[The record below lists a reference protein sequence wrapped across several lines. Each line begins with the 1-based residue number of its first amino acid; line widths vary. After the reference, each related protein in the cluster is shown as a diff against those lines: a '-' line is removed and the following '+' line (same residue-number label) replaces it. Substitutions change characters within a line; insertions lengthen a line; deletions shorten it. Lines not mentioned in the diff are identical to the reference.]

1 MSRLLLKGG
10 RLVDPASRHDGTADV
25 LVEDGRVVEV
35 GGGLDATGAE
45 VVDCDGLVVCPGLV
59 DLHVH
64 LREPGR
70 EDAETIE
77 TGSRA
82 AALGGYTAVCPMPNT
97 DPVADNAGVVE
108 MVAAR
113 GREVGLVDV
122 FPVGAV
128 TLGQRG
134 SELAEL
140 GAMARSAARV
150 DCFSDD
156 GRPIREARLLR
167 LALEYARAFDAV
179 IADHAEDASLTDGAQ
194 MHEGEVSAVLGL
206 AGWPAAA
213 EEMVVARDLLLAEL
227 TGGRL
232 HLCHVST
239 AGAVELV
246 RAARAR
252 GVRVTAEAT
261 PHHFTLTDE
270 AARSYDPVF
279 KVNPP
284 LREKADVEA
293 VRLGLADGTLDAI
306 ATDHAPHARE
316 DKEVEWATAPPGMLG
331 LETALAVTL
340 TELVGDPGAGAREPH
355 PPIPGPGTGEPHPP
369 IPTPGTRE
377 PHHRPI
383 PGPPNREGSPAPEG
397 TAPAVHSPAGGR
409 VPEAVHS
416 PSGYLDLATAVE
428 RLTAGPARCRRVPG
442 HGGPVAPGAP
452 ANLAVFDPGA
462 TWTVDRARLASRARN
477 TPFHGRRLRG
487 RVVHTLLRGV
497 FTVRDG
503 RATR

>member
-1 MSRLLLKGG
+1 VKLLLRGG
-10 RLVDPASRHDGTADV
+10 RLVDPAAGHDGVADV
-25 LVEDGRVVEV
+25 LVADGRVAAV
-35 GGGLDATGAE
+35 GAGLDAAGARR
-45 VVDCDGLVVCPGLV
+45 VDCDGLVVCPGFV

-82 AALGGYTAVCPMPNT
+82 AALGGFTAVCPMPNT

-113 GREVGLVDV
+113 GREVGLVDL

-134 SELAEL
+134 AELAEL
-140 GAMARSAARV
+140 GAMAHSAARV
-150 DCFSDD
+150 SCFSDD
-156 GRPIREARLLR
+156 GRPLREARLLR

-194 MHEGEVSAVLGL
+194 MHEGAVSALLGL

-213 EEMVVARDLLLAEL
+213 EEMVVARDLLLAGL

-232 HLCHVST
+232 HLCHLST
-239 AGAVELV
+239 AGAVDQV
-246 RAARAR
+246 RAAKAR
-252 GVRVTAEAT
+252 GVRVTAEAA
-261 PHHFTLTDE
+261 PHHFSLTDE
-270 AARSYDPVF
+270 AVHGYDPVF

-293 VRLGLADGTLDAI
+293 VRRGLADGTIDAI

-316 DKEVEWATAPPGMLG
+316 DKEVEWASAPPGMLG
-331 LETALAVTL
+331 LETALGLAVS
-340 TELVGDPGAGAREPH
+340 ELVEPGE
-355 PPIPGPGTGEPHPP
+355 
-369 IPTPGTRE
+369 
-377 PHHRPI
+377 
-383 PGPPNREGSPAPEG
+383 
-397 TAPAVHSPAGGR
+397 
-409 VPEAVHS
+409 
-416 PSGYLDLATAVE
+416 LDLATMVA
-428 RLTAGPARCRRVPG
+428 RLTAGPARTRRLPG
-442 HGGPVAPGAP
+442 HGGPVAAGAP
-452 ANLAVFDPGA
+452 ANLTVFDPA
-462 TWTVDRARLASRARN
+462 ARWTVDRAALASRARN
-477 TPFHGRRLRG
+477 TPYHGRELRG
-487 RVVHTLLRGV
+487 RVVHTLLRGG

-503 RATR
+503 QAQR

>member
-1 MSRLLLKGG
+1 MRLLLRGG
-10 RLVDPASRHDGTADV
+10 RLVDPASRADATSDV
-25 LVEDGRVVEV
+25 LVDDGRVAEV
-35 GGGLDATGAE
+35 GPGLEAAGAE

-59 DLHVH
+59 DLHAH

-113 GREVGLVDV
+113 GREVGLVDL

-134 SELAEL
+134 AELAEL

-156 GRPIREARLLR
+156 GRPLREARLLR

-194 MHEGEVSAVLGL
+194 MHEGEVSAMLGL

-213 EEMVVARDLLLAEL
+213 EVMVVARDLLLAEL

-239 AGAVELV
+239 GGAVELV
-246 RAARAR
+246 RAAKAR
-252 GVRVTAEAT
+252 GVRVTAEAA
-261 PHHFTLTDE
+261 PHHFSLTDE

-284 LREKADVEA
+284 LREKTDVEA

-340 TELVGDPGAGAREPH
+340 TELVGDPGPPARD
-355 PPIPGPGTGEPHPP
+355 
-369 IPTPGTRE
+369 
-377 PHHRPI
+377 
-383 PGPPNREGSPAPEG
+383 PGPPAHDPAPPARRPPVGERSAAGEG
-397 TAPAVHSPAGGR
+397 VPGAVHRAGL
-409 VPEAVHS
+409 P
-416 PSGYLDLATAVE
+416 GYLDLPTAIE
-428 RLTAGPARCRRVPG
+428 RLTSGPARCRRIPG

-452 ANLAVFDPGA
+452 ANLAVFDPAAG
-462 TWTVDRARLASRARN
+462 WTVDRAKLASRARN
-477 TPFHGRRLRG
+477 TPFHGRALRG
-487 RVVHTLLRGV
+487 RVVHTLLRGA

>member
-1 MSRLLLKGG
+1 VSRLLLRGG
-10 RLVDPASRHDGTADV
+10 RLVDPASRTDTRADV
-25 LVEDGRVVEV
+25 LVDDGRVAEV
-35 GGGLDATGAE
+35 GPGLDGTGAD

-128 TLGQRG
+128 TLGRRG

-140 GAMARSAARV
+140 GAMARSAAAV

-179 IADHAEDASLTDGAQ
+179 IADHAEDASLTDDAQ
-194 MHEGEVSAVLGL
+194 MHEGEVSAMLGL

-246 RAARAR
+246 RAAKAR
-252 GVRVTAEAT
+252 GVRVTAEAA
-261 PHHFTLTDE
+261 PHHFSLTDE

-293 VRLGLADGTLDAI
+293 VRLGLADGAIDAI

-340 TELVGDPGAGAREPH
+340 TELVGDPNSGAREPRV
-355 PPIPGPGTGEPHPP
+355 PTTPGPPEPRVP
-369 IPTPGTRE
+369 R
-377 PHHRPI
+377 I
-383 PGPPNREGSPAPEG
+383 PGPPNREGSPARAQG
-397 TAPAVHSPAGGR
+397 APAVHSPARSER
-409 VPEAVHS
+409 VPTVHR
-416 PSGYLDLATAVE
+416 PPGYLDLATAVE
-428 RLTAGPARCRRVPG
+428 RLTTGPARCRRLPG
-442 HGGPVAPGAP
+442 HGGPVASGAP
-452 ANLAVFDPGA
+452 ANLAVFDPA
-462 TWTVDRARLASRARN
+462 AAWTVDRARLASRARN
-477 TPFHGRRLRG
+477 TPFHGRELRG
-487 RVVHTLLRGV
+487 RVVHTLLRGT

>member
-1 MSRLLLKGG
+1 VAERLLLLGG
-10 RLVDPASRHDGTADV
+10 RVVDPAAGLDQTADV
-25 LVEDGRVVEV
+25 LVAGGQVAAV
-35 GGGLDATGAE
+35 GTGLDRGGAE
-45 VVDCDGLVVCPGLV
+45 VVDCDGLVVCPGFV

-77 TGSRA
+77 SGSRA
-82 AALGGYTAVCPMPNT
+82 AALGGFTAVCPMPNT

-134 SELAEL
+134 VELAEL
-140 GAMARSAARV
+140 GAMARSAAAV

-156 GRPIREARLLR
+156 GRPIPTARLLR
-167 LALEYARAFDAV
+167 LALEYARAFGAV

-194 MHEGEVSAVLGL
+194 MHEGEVSAMLGL
-206 AGWPAAA
+206 RGWPAAA

-232 HLCHVST
+232 HLCHLSS
-239 AGAVELV
+239 GGSVELV
-246 RAARAR
+246 RAAKAR
-252 GVRVTAEAT
+252 GVRVTAEAA

-270 AARSYDPVF
+270 AARGFDPVF

-293 VRLGLADGTLDAI
+293 VRQGLADGTLDAV

-316 DKEVEWATAPPGMLG
+316 DKEVEWAAAPPGMLG
-331 LETALAVTL
+331 LETALGLVL
-340 TELVGDPGAGAREPH
+340 TELVEPGWL
-355 PPIPGPGTGEPHPP
+355 
-369 IPTPGTRE
+369 
-377 PHHRPI
+377 
-383 PGPPNREGSPAPEG
+383 S
-397 TAPAVHSPAGGR
+397 
-409 VPEAVHS
+409 
-416 PSGYLDLATAVE
+416 LAQAVE
-428 RLTAGPARCRRVPG
+428 RLTAGPARCRRLPG
-442 HGGPVAPGAP
+442 HGGPLEAGTP
-452 ANLAVFDPGA
+452 ANLTAFDPA
-462 TWTVDRARLASRARN
+462 ARWTVDGAALASRARN
-477 TPFHGRRLRG
+477 TPYHGRELRG
-487 RVVHTLLRGV
+487 RVVHVLLRGA

-503 RATR
+503 RAAR

>member
-1 MSRLLLKGG
+1 VKLLLKGG
-10 RLVDPASRHDGTADV
+10 RLVDPASGHDGIADV
-25 LVEDGRVVEV
+25 LLVGAAVAEV
-35 GGGLDATGAE
+35 GAGLDAAGAE
-45 VVDCDGLVVCPGLV
+45 TVDCDGLVVCPGFA

-82 AALGGYTAVCPMPNT
+82 AALGGFTAVCPMPNT

-134 SELAEL
+134 AELAEL
-140 GAMARSAARV
+140 GAMAHSAARV

-179 IADHAEDASLTDGAQ
+179 VADHAEDASLTDGAQ
-194 MHEGEVSAVLGL
+194 MHEGAVSAMLGL

-232 HLCHVST
+232 HLCHLST

-246 RAARAR
+246 RAAKAR
-252 GVRVTAEAT
+252 GVRVTAEAA
-261 PHHFTLTDE
+261 PHHFTLTDQ
-270 AARSYDPVF
+270 AAGSYDPVF

-293 VRLGLADGTLDAI
+293 IRQGLADGTVDAI

-331 LETALAVTL
+331 LETALALAV
-340 TELVGDPGAGAREPH
+340 TELVEP
-355 PPIPGPGTGEPHPP
+355 
-369 IPTPGTRE
+369 
-377 PHHRPI
+377 
-383 PGPPNREGSPAPEG
+383 
-397 TAPAVHSPAGGR
+397 
-409 VPEAVHS
+409 
-416 PSGYLDLATAVE
+416 GYLDLPTAVA
-428 RLTAGPARCRRVPG
+428 RLTAGPARVRRLPG
-442 HGGPVAPGAP
+442 HGGPVAAGAP
-452 ANLAVFDPGA
+452 ANLTVFDPA
-462 TWTVDRARLASRARN
+462 ACWTVDRSRLASRARN
-477 TPFHGRRLRG
+477 TPYHGRELHG
-487 RVVHTLLRGV
+487 RVVHTLLRGA

-503 RATR
+503 RAAR

>member
-1 MSRLLLKGG
+1 MTQRTLLRGG
-10 RLVDPASRHDGTADV
+10 RLVDPASGHDGAADV
-25 LVEDGRVVEV
+25 LLDGGVVAEV
-35 GGGLDATGAE
+35 GPGLETAGAKR
-45 VVDCDGLVVCPGLV
+45 VDCGGLVVCPGFV

-134 SELAEL
+134 VELAEL
-140 GAMARSAARV
+140 GAMARSAAAV

-156 GRPIREARLLR
+156 GHPIREARLLR
-167 LALEYARAFDAV
+167 LALEYARAFDAMV
-179 IADHAEDASLTDGAQ
+179 ADHAEDASLTDGAQ
-194 MHEGEVSAVLGL
+194 MHEGEVSAMLGL

-232 HLCHVST
+232 HLCHLST
-239 AGAVELV
+239 ANAVELV
-246 RAARAR
+246 RAAKAR
-252 GVRVTAEAT
+252 GVRVTAEAA

-270 AARSYDPVF
+270 VVRSYDPVF

-293 VRLGLADGTLDAI
+293 VRLGLADGTIDAI

-316 DKEVEWATAPPGMLG
+316 DKEVEWQAAPPGMLG
-331 LETALAVTL
+331 LETALGLAL
-340 TELVGDPGAGAREPH
+340 AELVGP
-355 PPIPGPGTGEPHPP
+355 
-369 IPTPGTRE
+369 
-377 PHHRPI
+377 
-383 PGPPNREGSPAPEG
+383 
-397 TAPAVHSPAGGR
+397 
-409 VPEAVHS
+409 
-416 PSGYLDLATAVE
+416 GYLELPAAIE
-428 RLTAGPARCRRVPG
+428 RLTAGPARCRRLPG
-442 HGGPVAPGAP
+442 HGGPVTPGAP
-452 ANLAVFDPGA
+452 ANLTVLDPA
-462 TWTVDRARLASRARN
+462 ARWTVDRARLASRARN
-477 TPFHGRRLRG
+477 TPFHGRELTG

-503 RATR
+503 KAQR

>member
-1 MSRLLLKGG
+1 MSTKILLRGG
-10 RLVDPASRHDGTADV
+10 RLVDPASGHDGVADV
-25 LVEDGRVVEV
+25 LLDGGVVAEV
-35 GGGLDATGAE
+35 GPGLDAAGAKR
-45 VVDCDGLVVCPGLV
+45 VDCGGLLVCPGFV

-128 TLGQRG
+128 TGGQRG
-134 SELAEL
+134 AELAEL
-140 GAMARSAARV
+140 GAMARSAAAV

-156 GRPIREARLLR
+156 GHPIREARLLR
-167 LALEYARAFDAV
+167 LALEYAKAFDAV
-179 IADHAEDASLTDGAQ
+179 VADHAEDASLTDGAQ
-194 MHEGEVSAVLGL
+194 MHEGEVSAMLGL

-232 HLCHVST
+232 HLCHLST
-239 AGAVELV
+239 GGTVELV
-246 RAARAR
+246 RAAKAR
-252 GVRVTAEAT
+252 GVRVTAEAA

-270 AARSYDPVF
+270 AVRSYDPVF

-293 VRLGLADGTLDAI
+293 VRQGLADGTIDAI

-316 DKEVEWATAPPGMLG
+316 DKEVEWPAAPPGMLG
-331 LETALAVTL
+331 LETALGLAL
-340 TELVGDPGAGAREPH
+340 TELVGP
-355 PPIPGPGTGEPHPP
+355 
-369 IPTPGTRE
+369 
-377 PHHRPI
+377 
-383 PGPPNREGSPAPEG
+383 
-397 TAPAVHSPAGGR
+397 
-409 VPEAVHS
+409 
-416 PSGYLDLATAVE
+416 GYLELPAAVE
-428 RLTAGPARCRRVPG
+428 RLTAGPARCRRLPG
-442 HGGPVAPGAP
+442 HGGPVTPGAP
-452 ANLAVFDPGA
+452 ANLTVLDPA
-462 TWTVDRARLASRARN
+462 ARWTVDRAALASRARN
-477 TPFHGRRLRG
+477 TPFHGRELTG
-487 RVVHTLLRGV
+487 RVVHTLLRGA

-503 RATR
+503 KAQR

>member
-1 MSRLLLKGG
+1 MSPRGHLLLRGG
-10 RLVDPASRHDGTADV
+10 RLVDPAGGHDGTADV
-25 LVEDGRVVEV
+25 LVSGGAVAAV
-35 GGGLDATGAE
+35 GQGLEAGGAE
-45 VVDCDGLVVCPGLV
+45 VVDCDGLVVSPGFV

-134 SELAEL
+134 GELAEL
-140 GAMARSAARV
+140 GAMAHSAARV

-179 IADHAEDASLTDGAQ
+179 VADHAEDPSLTDGAQ

-206 AGWPAAA
+206 QGWPAAA

-232 HLCHVST
+232 HLCHLST
-239 AGAVELV
+239 AGSVALV
-246 RAARAR
+246 RAAKQR
-252 GVRVTAEAT
+252 GVRVTAEAA
-261 PHHFTLTDE
+261 PHHFTLTDQ
-270 AARSYDPVF
+270 AACSFDPVY

-284 LREKADVEA
+284 LRSKADVEA
-293 VRLGLADGTLDAI
+293 VRAALADGTVDAI

-316 DKEVEWATAPPGMLG
+316 DKEVEWAAAPAGVLG
-331 LETALAVTL
+331 LETALALTL
-340 TELVGDPGAGAREPH
+340 TELVEP
-355 PPIPGPGTGEPHPP
+355 
-369 IPTPGTRE
+369 
-377 PHHRPI
+377 
-383 PGPPNREGSPAPEG
+383 
-397 TAPAVHSPAGGR
+397 
-409 VPEAVHS
+409 
-416 PSGYLDLATAVE
+416 GYLTLSQAVGRLAS
-428 RLTAGPARCRRVPG
+428 GPARCRRLPG
-442 HGGPVAPGAP
+442 HGGPVVPGAP
-452 ANLAVFDPGA
+452 ASLTAFDPA
-462 TWTVDRARLASRARN
+462 ARWTVDAAKLASRARN
-477 TPFHGRRLRG
+477 TPYHGRQVRG
-487 RVVHTLLRGV
+487 RVMHTLLRGT
-497 FTVRDG
+497 FTVRYG
-503 RATR
+503 EVLR

>member
-1 MSRLLLKGG
+1 MKRTLLRGG
-10 RLVDPASRHDGTADV
+10 RLVDPASGHDGVADV
-25 LVEDGRVVEV
+25 LLDGAVVAEV
-35 GGGLDATGAE
+35 GPGLEAAGAKE
-45 VVDCDGLVVCPGLV
+45 VDCGGLVVCPGFV

-82 AALGGYTAVCPMPNT
+82 AALGGFTAVCPMPNT

-128 TLGQRG
+128 TIGRRG
-134 SELAEL
+134 AELAEL
-140 GAMARSAARV
+140 GAMARSAAAV

-156 GRPIREARLLR
+156 GNPIREARLLR

-194 MHEGEVSAVLGL
+194 MHEGEVSAMLGL

-232 HLCHVST
+232 HLCHLST
-239 AGAVELV
+239 GGAVELV
-246 RAARAR
+246 RAAKAR
-252 GVRVTAEAT
+252 GVRVTAEAA
-261 PHHFTLTDE
+261 PHHFTLTDD
-270 AARSYDPVF
+270 AVRSYDPVF

-293 VRLGLADGTLDAI
+293 VRQGLADGTIDAI

-316 DKEVEWATAPPGMLG
+316 DKEVEWPAAPPGMLG
-331 LETALAVTL
+331 LETALGLTL
-340 TELVGDPGAGAREPH
+340 TELVGL
-355 PPIPGPGTGEPHPP
+355 
-369 IPTPGTRE
+369 
-377 PHHRPI
+377 
-383 PGPPNREGSPAPEG
+383 
-397 TAPAVHSPAGGR
+397 
-409 VPEAVHS
+409 
-416 PSGYLDLATAVE
+416 GYLELPAAVE
-428 RLTAGPARCRRVPG
+428 RLTGGPARCRRLPG
-442 HGGPVAPGAP
+442 HGGPVTPGAP
-452 ANLAVFDPGA
+452 ANLTVLDPA
-462 TWTVDRARLASRARN
+462 ARWTVDRAKLASRARN
-477 TPFHGRRLRG
+477 TPFHGRELTG
-487 RVVHTLLRGV
+487 RVVHTLLRGA

-503 RATR
+503 KAQR

>member
-1 MSRLLLKGG
+1 MTKRTLLRSG
-10 RLVDPASRHDGTADV
+10 RLVDPASGHDGVADV
-25 LVEDGRVVEV
+25 LLDGAVVAEV
-35 GGGLDATGAE
+35 GAGLEAAGAKE
-45 VVDCDGLVVCPGLV
+45 VDCGGLVVCPGFV

-134 SELAEL
+134 AELAEL
-140 GAMARSAARV
+140 GAMARSAAGV

-156 GRPIREARLLR
+156 GHPIREARLLR

-179 IADHAEDASLTDGAQ
+179 VADHAEDASLTDGAQ
-194 MHEGEVSAVLGL
+194 MHEGEVSAMLGL

-232 HLCHVST
+232 HLCHLST
-239 AGAVELV
+239 GGAVELV
-246 RAARAR
+246 RAAKAR
-252 GVRVTAEAT
+252 GVRVTAEAA
-261 PHHFTLTDE
+261 PHHFTLTDDTV
-270 AARSYDPVF
+270 RSYDPVF

-293 VRLGLADGTLDAI
+293 VRQGLADGTIDAV

-316 DKEVEWATAPPGMLG
+316 DKEVEWSAAPPGMLG
-331 LETALAVTL
+331 LQTALGLAL
-340 TELVGDPGAGAREPH
+340 AELVGP
-355 PPIPGPGTGEPHPP
+355 
-369 IPTPGTRE
+369 
-377 PHHRPI
+377 
-383 PGPPNREGSPAPEG
+383 
-397 TAPAVHSPAGGR
+397 
-409 VPEAVHS
+409 
-416 PSGYLDLATAVE
+416 GYLELPAAIE
-428 RLTAGPARCRRVPG
+428 RLTAGPARCRRLPG
-442 HGGPVAPGAP
+442 HGGPVTPGAP
-452 ANLAVFDPGA
+452 ANLTVLDPA
-462 TWTVDRARLASRARN
+462 ARWTVDRARLASRARN
-477 TPFHGRRLRG
+477 TPFHGRELTG
-487 RVVHTLLRGV
+487 RVVHTLLRGA

-503 RATR
+503 KAQR

>member
-1 MSRLLLKGG
+1 MRTLLRGG
-10 RLVDPASRHDGTADV
+10 RLVDPASGHDGVADV
-25 LVEDGRVVEV
+25 LLDGAVVAEV
-35 GGGLDATGAE
+35 GPGLQPAGAKQ
-45 VVDCDGLVVCPGLV
+45 VDCGGLVVCPGFV

-128 TLGQRG
+128 TIGRRG
-134 SELAEL
+134 AELAEL
-140 GAMARSAARV
+140 GAMARSAAGV

-156 GRPIREARLLR
+156 GNPIREARLLR

-179 IADHAEDASLTDGAQ
+179 VADHAEDASLTDGAQ
-194 MHEGEVSAVLGL
+194 MHEGQVSAMLGL

-232 HLCHVST
+232 HLCHLST
-239 AGAVELV
+239 GGAVELV

-252 GVRVTAEAT
+252 GVRVTAEAA
-261 PHHFTLTDE
+261 PHHFTLTDD
-270 AARSYDPVF
+270 AVRSYDPVF

-284 LREKADVEA
+284 LREKTDVEA
-293 VRLGLADGTLDAI
+293 VCQGLADGTIDAI

-316 DKEVEWATAPPGMLG
+316 DKEVEWPAAPPGMLG
-331 LETALAVTL
+331 LETALGLTL
-340 TELVGDPGAGAREPH
+340 TELVGP
-355 PPIPGPGTGEPHPP
+355 
-369 IPTPGTRE
+369 
-377 PHHRPI
+377 
-383 PGPPNREGSPAPEG
+383 
-397 TAPAVHSPAGGR
+397 
-409 VPEAVHS
+409 
-416 PSGYLDLATAVE
+416 GYLELPAAVE
-428 RLTAGPARCRRVPG
+428 RLTAGPARCRRLPG
-442 HGGPVAPGAP
+442 HGGPVTPGAP
-452 ANLAVFDPGA
+452 ANLTVLDPA
-462 TWTVDRARLASRARN
+462 ARWTVDRAKLASRARN
-477 TPFHGRRLRG
+477 TPFHGRELTG
-487 RVVHTLLRGV
+487 RVVHTLLRGA

-503 RATR
+503 KAQR

>member
-1 MSRLLLKGG
+1 VKLLLRGG
-10 RLVDPASRHDGTADV
+10 RLVDPATRHDGVADV
-25 LVEDGRVVEV
+25 LVDHGRVVEV
-35 GGGLDATGAE
+35 GPGVEAAGAG

-59 DLHVH
+59 DLHIH

-113 GREVGLVDV
+113 GRQVGLVDV

-128 TLGQRG
+128 TLGLRG
-134 SELAEL
+134 AELAEL
-140 GAMARSAARV
+140 GAMAHSAARV

-156 GRPIREARLLR
+156 GLPIREARLLR
-167 LALEYARAFDAV
+167 LALEYTRAFDAV

-194 MHEGEVSAVLGL
+194 LHEGEVSAMLGL

-213 EEMVVARDLLLAEL
+213 EEMVVARDLLLAQL

-239 AGAVELV
+239 GGAVELV
-246 RAARAR
+246 RAAKAR
-252 GVRVTAEAT
+252 GVRVSAEAA

-293 VRLGLADGTLDAI
+293 VRQGLADGTLDAI

-316 DKEVEWATAPPGMLG
+316 DKEVEWAAAPPGVLG
-331 LETALAVTL
+331 LQTALALSL
-340 TELVGDPGAGAREPH
+340 TELVGEAGLERSVRAGAGGDARP
-355 PPIPGPGTGEPHPP
+355 
-369 IPTPGTRE
+369 
-377 PHHRPI
+377 
-383 PGPPNREGSPAPEG
+383 
-397 TAPAVHSPAGGR
+397 
-409 VPEAVHS
+409 
-416 PSGYLDLATAVE
+416 GYLDLPTAVE
-428 RLTAGPARCRRVPG
+428 RLTAGPARCRRLPG

-452 ANLAVFDPGA
+452 ANLAVFDPA
-462 TWTVDRARLASRARN
+462 AAWTVDRAKLASRARN

-487 RVVHTLLRGV
+487 RVVHTLLRGA

-503 RATR
+503 QAQR

>member
-1 MSRLLLKGG
+1 MSRRTLLRGG
-10 RLVDPASRHDGTADV
+10 RLVDPASGHDGVTD
-25 LVEDGRVVEV
+25 LLLDGAVVAEV
-35 GGGLDATGAE
+35 GPGLAAAGARQVDCGGL
-45 VVDCDGLVVCPGLV
+45 LVCPGFV

-128 TLGQRG
+128 TIGRRG
-134 SELAEL
+134 EELAEL
-140 GAMARSAARV
+140 GAMARSAAAV

-156 GRPIREARLLR
+156 GNPIREARLLR

-179 IADHAEDASLTDGAQ
+179 VADHAEDASLTDGAQ
-194 MHEGEVSAVLGL
+194 MHEGEVSAMLGL

-213 EEMVVARDLLLAEL
+213 EEMVAARDLLLAEL

-232 HLCHVST
+232 HLCHLST
-239 AGAVELV
+239 GGAVALV
-246 RAARAR
+246 RAAKAR

-261 PHHFTLTDE
+261 PHHFTLTDD
-270 AARSYDPVF
+270 AVRSYDPVF

-293 VRLGLADGTLDAI
+293 VRQGLADGTIDAV

-316 DKEVEWATAPPGMLG
+316 DKEVEWQAAPPGMLG
-331 LETALAVTL
+331 LETALGLAL
-340 TELVGDPGAGAREPH
+340 TELV
-355 PPIPGPGTGEPHPP
+355 
-369 IPTPGTRE
+369 
-377 PHHRPI
+377 
-383 PGPPNREGSPAPEG
+383 AP
-397 TAPAVHSPAGGR
+397 
-409 VPEAVHS
+409 
-416 PSGYLDLATAVE
+416 GYLELPAAVE
-428 RLTAGPARCRRVPG
+428 RLTAGPARCRRLPG
-442 HGGPVAPGAP
+442 HGGPVTPGSP
-452 ANLAVFDPGA
+452 ANLTVFDPA
-462 TWTVDRARLASRARN
+462 ARWTVDRAELASRARN
-477 TPFHGRRLRG
+477 TPFHGRELTG
-487 RVVHTLLRGV
+487 RVVHTLLRGA

-503 RATR
+503 KAQR

>member
-1 MSRLLLKGG
+1 VKQKLLLKGG
-10 RLVDPASRHDGTADV
+10 RLVDPATGHDGVADV
-25 LVEDGRVVEV
+25 LVDDGRVAEV
-35 GGGLDATGAE
+35 GAGLAAAGAE

-113 GREVGLVDV
+113 GREVALVDV

-156 GRPIREARLLR
+156 GLPIREARLLR

-179 IADHAEDASLTDGAQ
+179 IADHAQDASLTDGAQ
-194 MHEGEVSAVLGL
+194 MHEGEVSAMLGL

-239 AGAVELV
+239 GGAVELV
-246 RAARAR
+246 RAAKAG
-252 GVRVTAEAT
+252 GVRVTAEAA

-316 DKEVEWATAPPGMLG
+316 DKEVEWASAPPGMLG

-340 TELVGDPGAGAREPH
+340 TELVAD
-355 PPIPGPGTGEPHPP
+355 PGPGAPHPS
-369 IPTPGTRE
+369 PTGTPH
-377 PHHRPI
+377 PHHSDRGAPA
-383 PGPPNREGSPAPEG
+383 REGSPTGRAG
-397 TAPAVHSPAGGR
+397 RAAVHSP
-409 VPEAVHS
+409 P
-416 PSGYLDLATAVE
+416 GYLDLTAAVE
-428 RLTAGPARCRRVPG
+428 RLSAGPARCRRVPG

-452 ANLAVFDPGA
+452 ANLAVFDPAA
-462 TWTVDRARLASRARN
+462 TWTVDRAKLASRARN
-477 TPFHGRRLRG
+477 TPFHGRELRG
-487 RVVHTLLRGV
+487 RVVHTLLRGA

>member
-1 MSRLLLKGG
+1 VKLLLRGG
-10 RLVDPASRHDGTADV
+10 RLVDPASGHDGVADV
-25 LVEDGRVVEV
+25 LLDGAVVAEV
-35 GGGLDATGAE
+35 GPGVKAAGAK
-45 VVDCDGLVVCPGLV
+45 VVDCGGLVVCPGFV

-128 TLGQRG
+128 TLGRRG
-134 SELAEL
+134 AELAEL

-156 GRPIREARLLR
+156 GHPIREARLLR

-179 IADHAEDASLTDGAQ
+179 VADHAEDASLTDGAQ
-194 MHEGEVSAVLGL
+194 MHEGEVSAMLGL

-239 AGAVELV
+239 GGAVELV
-246 RAARAR
+246 RAAKAR
-252 GVRVTAEAT
+252 GVPVTAEAA
-261 PHHFTLTDE
+261 PHHFSLTDE
-270 AARSYDPVF
+270 AVRSYDPVF

-293 VRLGLADGTLDAI
+293 VRQGLADGTLDAI

-316 DKEVEWATAPPGMLG
+316 DKEVEWSAAPPGMLG
-331 LETALAVTL
+331 LETALGLAVT
-340 TELVGDPGAGAREPH
+340 ELAAAG
-355 PPIPGPGTGEPHPP
+355 PGPGGAAR
-369 IPTPGTRE
+369 PGDL
-377 PHHRPI
+377 PL
-383 PGPPNREGSPAPEG
+383 
-397 TAPAVHSPAGGR
+397 AV
-409 VPEAVHS
+409 V
-416 PSGYLDLATAVE
+416 VE
-428 RLTAGPARCRRVPG
+428 RLTAGPARCRRLPG
-442 HGGPVAPGAP
+442 HGGPVAPEAP
-452 ANLAVFDPGA
+452 ANLTVFDPA
-462 TWTVDRARLASRARN
+462 ARWTVDRARLASRARN
-477 TPFHGRRLRG
+477 TPFHGRELTG
-487 RVVHTLLRGV
+487 RVVHTLLRGA

-503 RATR
+503 KAQR

>member
-1 MSRLLLKGG
+1 MSKLLLRGG
-10 RLVDPASRHDGTADV
+10 RLVDPASGHDGVADV
-25 LVEDGRVVEV
+25 LVDGGVVAEV
-35 GGGLDATGAE
+35 GPGLEAAGAKR
-45 VVDCDGLVVCPGLV
+45 VDCGGLVVCPGFV

-70 EDAETIE
+70 EDAETVE

-82 AALGGYTAVCPMPNT
+82 AALGGFTAVCPMPNT

-128 TLGQRG
+128 TIGQKG
-134 SELAEL
+134 VELAEL
-140 GAMARSAARV
+140 GAMARSAAAV

-156 GRPIREARLLR
+156 GHPIREARLLR

-179 IADHAEDASLTDGAQ
+179 VADHAEDASLTDGAQ
-194 MHEGEVSAVLGL
+194 MHEGEVSAMLGL

-232 HLCHVST
+232 HLCHLST
-239 AGAVELV
+239 GGAVELV
-246 RAARAR
+246 RAAKAR
-252 GVRVTAEAT
+252 GVRVTSEAA
-261 PHHFTLTDE
+261 PHHFALTDE
-270 AARSYDPVF
+270 VVRGYDPVF

-293 VRLGLADGTLDAI
+293 VRGGLADGTIDAV

-316 DKEVEWATAPPGMLG
+316 DKEVEWPAAPPGMLG
-331 LETALAVTL
+331 LETALGVTL
-340 TELVGDPGAGAREPH
+340 TELVGP
-355 PPIPGPGTGEPHPP
+355 
-369 IPTPGTRE
+369 
-377 PHHRPI
+377 
-383 PGPPNREGSPAPEG
+383 
-397 TAPAVHSPAGGR
+397 
-409 VPEAVHS
+409 
-416 PSGYLDLATAVE
+416 GYLELPAAIE
-428 RLTAGPARCRRVPG
+428 RLTAGPARCRRLPG
-442 HGGPVAPGAP
+442 HGGPVAAGAP
-452 ANLAVFDPGA
+452 ANLTVLDPA
-462 TWTVDRARLASRARN
+462 ARWTVDRAGLASRARN
-477 TPFHGRRLRG
+477 TPFHGRELLG
-487 RVVHTLLRGV
+487 RVVHTLLRGA

-503 RATR
+503 KAQR

>member
-1 MSRLLLKGG
+1 VKTLLKGG
-10 RLVDPASRHDGTADV
+10 RLVDPASGHDGVADV
-25 LVEDGRVVEV
+25 LLDGAVVAEV
-35 GGGLDATGAE
+35 GPGLEAAGAKR
-45 VVDCDGLVVCPGLV
+45 VDCGGLVVCPGFV

-134 SELAEL
+134 AELAEL
-140 GAMARSAARV
+140 GAMARSAAAV

-156 GRPIREARLLR
+156 GHPIREARLLR
-167 LALEYARAFDAV
+167 LALEYARAFGAV
-179 IADHAEDASLTDGAQ
+179 VADHAEDASLTDGAQ
-194 MHEGEVSAVLGL
+194 MHEGEVSAMLGL

-232 HLCHVST
+232 HLCHLST
-239 AGAVELV
+239 GGAVELV
-246 RAARAR
+246 RAAKAR
-252 GVRVTAEAT
+252 GVRVTAEAA

-270 AARSYDPVF
+270 AVRSYDPVF

-293 VRLGLADGTLDAI
+293 VRQGLADGTIDAV

-316 DKEVEWATAPPGMLG
+316 DKEVEWSAAPPGMLG
-331 LETALAVTL
+331 LETALGLTL
-340 TELVGDPGAGAREPH
+340 TELVGP
-355 PPIPGPGTGEPHPP
+355 
-369 IPTPGTRE
+369 
-377 PHHRPI
+377 
-383 PGPPNREGSPAPEG
+383 
-397 TAPAVHSPAGGR
+397 
-409 VPEAVHS
+409 
-416 PSGYLDLATAVE
+416 GYLELPAAIE
-428 RLTAGPARCRRVPG
+428 RLTAGPARCRRLPG
-442 HGGPVAPGAP
+442 HGGPVTPGAP
-452 ANLAVFDPGA
+452 ANLTVLDPA
-462 TWTVDRARLASRARN
+462 ARWTVDRAGLASRARN
-477 TPFHGRRLRG
+477 TPFHGRELTG
-487 RVVHTLLRGV
+487 RVVHTLLRGA

-503 RATR
+503 KAQR

>member
-1 MSRLLLKGG
+1 MSQRTLLRGG
-10 RLVDPASRHDGTADV
+10 RLVDPASGHDGVADV
-25 LVEDGRVVEV
+25 LLDGGVVAEV
-35 GGGLDATGAE
+35 GPGLDAAGAKR
-45 VVDCDGLVVCPGLV
+45 VDCGGLVVCPGFV

-77 TGSRA
+77 SGSRA

-134 SELAEL
+134 AELAEL
-140 GAMARSAARV
+140 GAMARSAAAV

-156 GRPIREARLLR
+156 GHPIREARLLR

-179 IADHAEDASLTDGAQ
+179 VADHAEDASLTDGAQ
-194 MHEGEVSAVLGL
+194 MHEGEVSAMLGL

-232 HLCHVST
+232 HLCHLST
-239 AGAVELV
+239 ANAVELV
-246 RAARAR
+246 RAAKAR
-252 GVRVTAEAT
+252 GVRVTAEAA

-270 AARSYDPVF
+270 AVRSYDPVF

-293 VRLGLADGTLDAI
+293 VRQGLADGAIDAI

-316 DKEVEWATAPPGMLG
+316 DKEVEWPAAPPGMLG
-331 LETALAVTL
+331 LETALGLAL
-340 TELVGDPGAGAREPH
+340 TELV
-355 PPIPGPGTGEPHPP
+355 
-369 IPTPGTRE
+369 
-377 PHHRPI
+377 
-383 PGPPNREGSPAPEG
+383 AP
-397 TAPAVHSPAGGR
+397 
-409 VPEAVHS
+409 
-416 PSGYLDLATAVE
+416 GYLELPATIE
-428 RLTAGPARCRRVPG
+428 RLTAGPARCRRLPG
-442 HGGPVAPGAP
+442 HGGPVTPGAP
-452 ANLAVFDPGA
+452 ANLTVLDPA
-462 TWTVDRARLASRARN
+462 ARWTVDRAGLASRARN
-477 TPFHGRRLRG
+477 TPFHGRELTG
-487 RVVHTLLRGV
+487 RVVHTLLRGA

-503 RATR
+503 KAQR

>member
-1 MSRLLLKGG
+1 MKRTLLRGG
-10 RLVDPASRHDGTADV
+10 RLVDPVSGHDGVADV
-25 LVEDGRVVEV
+25 LLDGAVVAEV
-35 GGGLDATGAE
+35 GPGLEAAGARE
-45 VVDCDGLVVCPGLV
+45 VDCGGLVVCPGFV

-82 AALGGYTAVCPMPNT
+82 AALGGFTAVCPMPNT

-113 GREVGLVDV
+113 GREVGLVDL

-134 SELAEL
+134 AELAEL
-140 GAMARSAARV
+140 GAMAHSAARV
-150 DCFSDD
+150 SCFSDD
-156 GRPIREARLLR
+156 GRPLREARLLR

-194 MHEGEVSAVLGL
+194 MHEGAVSALLGL

-213 EEMVVARDLLLAEL
+213 EEMVVARDLLLAGL

-232 HLCHVST
+232 HLCHLST
-239 AGAVELV
+239 AGAVDQV
-246 RAARAR
+246 RAAKAR
-252 GVRVTAEAT
+252 GVRVTAEAA
-261 PHHFTLTDE
+261 PHHFSLTDE
-270 AARSYDPVF
+270 AVHGYDPVF

-293 VRLGLADGTLDAI
+293 VRRGLADGTIDAI

-316 DKEVEWATAPPGMLG
+316 DKEVEWASAPPGMLG
-331 LETALAVTL
+331 LETALGLAVS
-340 TELVGDPGAGAREPH
+340 ELVEPGE
-355 PPIPGPGTGEPHPP
+355 
-369 IPTPGTRE
+369 
-377 PHHRPI
+377 
-383 PGPPNREGSPAPEG
+383 
-397 TAPAVHSPAGGR
+397 
-409 VPEAVHS
+409 
-416 PSGYLDLATAVE
+416 LDLATMVA
-428 RLTAGPARCRRVPG
+428 RLTAGPARTRRLPG
-442 HGGPVAPGAP
+442 HGGPVAAGAP
-452 ANLAVFDPGA
+452 ANLTVFDPA
-462 TWTVDRARLASRARN
+462 ARWTVDRAALASRARN
-477 TPFHGRRLRG
+477 TPYHGRELRG
-487 RVVHTLLRGV
+487 RVVHTLLRGG

-503 RATR
+503 QAQR

>member
-1 MSRLLLKGG
+1 MKRTLLRGG
-10 RLVDPASRHDGTADV
+10 RLVDPASGHDGVADV
-25 LVEDGRVVEV
+25 LLDGAVVAEV
-35 GGGLDATGAE
+35 GPGLEAAGAKE
-45 VVDCDGLVVCPGLV
+45 VDCGGLVVCPGFV

-82 AALGGYTAVCPMPNT
+82 AALGGFTAVCPMPNT

-128 TLGQRG
+128 TIGRRG
-134 SELAEL
+134 AELAEL
-140 GAMARSAARV
+140 GAMARGAAAV

-156 GRPIREARLLR
+156 GNPIREARLLR

-194 MHEGEVSAVLGL
+194 MHEGEVSAMLGL

-232 HLCHVST
+232 HLCHLST
-239 AGAVELV
+239 GGAVELV
-246 RAARAR
+246 RAAKAR
-252 GVRVTAEAT
+252 GVRVTAEAA
-261 PHHFTLTDE
+261 PHHFTLTDD
-270 AARSYDPVF
+270 AVRSYDPVF

-293 VRLGLADGTLDAI
+293 VRQGLADGTIDAI

-316 DKEVEWATAPPGMLG
+316 DKEVEWPAAPPGMLG
-331 LETALAVTL
+331 LETALGLTL
-340 TELVGDPGAGAREPH
+340 TELVGL
-355 PPIPGPGTGEPHPP
+355 
-369 IPTPGTRE
+369 
-377 PHHRPI
+377 
-383 PGPPNREGSPAPEG
+383 
-397 TAPAVHSPAGGR
+397 
-409 VPEAVHS
+409 
-416 PSGYLDLATAVE
+416 GYLELPAAVE
-428 RLTAGPARCRRVPG
+428 RLTGGPARCRRLPG
-442 HGGPVAPGAP
+442 HGGPVTPGAP
-452 ANLAVFDPGA
+452 ANLTVLDPA
-462 TWTVDRARLASRARN
+462 ARWTVDRAKLASRARN
-477 TPFHGRRLRG
+477 TPFHGRELTG
-487 RVVHTLLRGV
+487 RVVHTLLRGA

-503 RATR
+503 KAQR

>member
-1 MSRLLLKGG
+1 MSKTLLKGG
-10 RLVDPASRHDGTADV
+10 RLVDPASRTDTRADV
-25 LVEDGRVVEV
+25 LVDDGRVAEV
-35 GGGLDATGAE
+35 GPGLDAGRAE

-140 GAMARSAARV
+140 GAMARSAAAV

-167 LALEYARAFDAV
+167 FALEYARAFDAV

-194 MHEGEVSAVLGL
+194 MHEGEVSAMLGL

-239 AGAVELV
+239 GGRGRAGPGGQGPRGAGHRRGRPPPLHPDRRGRQLLRPGVQGQPA
-246 RAARAR
+246 AAREGRRR
-252 GVRVTAEAT
+252 G
-261 PHHFTLTDE
+261 
-270 AARSYDPVF
+270 
-279 KVNPP
+279 
-284 LREKADVEA
+284 
-293 VRLGLADGTLDAI
+293 
-306 ATDHAPHARE
+306 
-316 DKEVEWATAPPGMLG
+316 
-331 LETALAVTL
+331 
-340 TELVGDPGAGAREPH
+340 
-355 PPIPGPGTGEPHPP
+355 
-369 IPTPGTRE
+369 
-377 PHHRPI
+377 
-383 PGPPNREGSPAPEG
+383 GPP
-397 TAPAVHSPAGGR
+397 
-409 VPEAVHS
+409 
-416 PSGYLDLATAVE
+416 
-428 RLTAGPARCRRVPG
+428 
-442 HGGPVAPGAP
+442 
-452 ANLAVFDPGA
+452 
-462 TWTVDRARLASRARN
+462 RA
-477 TPFHGRRLRG
+477 GRR
-487 RVVHTLLRGV
+487 HP
-497 FTVRDG
+497 
-503 RATR
+503 

>member
-1 MSRLLLKGG
+1 MAELLLMGG
-10 RLVDPASRHDGTADV
+10 HVVDPAAGLDRTADV
-25 LVEDGRVVEV
+25 LVADGRVAEV
-35 GGGLDATGAE
+35 GPGLERAGAE
-45 VVDCDGLVVCPGLV
+45 VLDCDGLVVCPGFV

-77 TGSRA
+77 SGSRA
-82 AALGGYTAVCPMPNT
+82 AALGGFTAVCPMPNT

-134 SELAEL
+134 AELAEL
-140 GAMARSAARV
+140 GAMAHSAAAV

-156 GRPIREARLLR
+156 GRPIREARLAR
-167 LALEYARAFDAV
+167 LALEYARAFGAV
-179 IADHAEDASLTDGAQ
+179 IADHAEDVSLTDGAQ
-194 MHEGEVSAVLGL
+194 MHEGEVSAMLGL
-206 AGWPAAA
+206 RGWPAAA

-232 HLCHVST
+232 HLCHLSS
-239 AGAVELV
+239 GGSVELV
-246 RAARAR
+246 RAAKAR
-252 GVRVTAEAT
+252 GVRVTAEAA

-270 AARSYDPVF
+270 AARSFDPVF

-293 VRLGLADGTLDAI
+293 VRQGLADGTVDAI

-316 DKEVEWATAPPGMLG
+316 DKEVEWAAAPPGMLG
-331 LETALAVTL
+331 LQTALGLVL
-340 TELVGDPGAGAREPH
+340 SELVEPGWL
-355 PPIPGPGTGEPHPP
+355 
-369 IPTPGTRE
+369 
-377 PHHRPI
+377 
-383 PGPPNREGSPAPEG
+383 S
-397 TAPAVHSPAGGR
+397 
-409 VPEAVHS
+409 
-416 PSGYLDLATAVE
+416 LAQAVE
-428 RLTAGPARCRRVPG
+428 RLTAGPARCRRLPG
-442 HGGPVAPGAP
+442 HGGPIEPGAV
-452 ANLAVFDPGA
+452 ANLTAFDPA
-462 TWTVDRARLASRARN
+462 ARWTVDAAALASRARN
-477 TPFHGRRLRG
+477 TPYHGRQLSG
-487 RVVHTLLRGV
+487 RVVHVLLRGG

-503 RATR
+503 RAAR

>member
-1 MSRLLLKGG
+1 MSKRTLLRAG
-10 RLVDPASRHDGTADV
+10 RLVDPASGHDGVADV
-25 LVEDGRVVEV
+25 LLDGAVVAEV
-35 GGGLDATGAE
+35 GPGLEAAGAKE
-45 VVDCDGLVVCPGLV
+45 VDCGGLVVCPGFV

-134 SELAEL
+134 VELAEL
-140 GAMARSAARV
+140 GAMARSAAGV

-156 GRPIREARLLR
+156 GHPIREARLLR

-179 IADHAEDASLTDGAQ
+179 VADHAEDASLTDGAQ
-194 MHEGEVSAVLGL
+194 MHEGEVSAMLGL

-232 HLCHVST
+232 HLCHLST
-239 AGAVELV
+239 GGAVELV
-246 RAARAR
+246 RAAKAR
-252 GVRVTAEAT
+252 GVRVTAEAA
-261 PHHFTLTDE
+261 PHHFTLTDD
-270 AARSYDPVF
+270 AVRSYDPVF

-293 VRLGLADGTLDAI
+293 VRQGLADGTIDAV

-316 DKEVEWATAPPGMLG
+316 DKEVEWSAAPPGMLG
-331 LETALAVTL
+331 LQTALGLAL
-340 TELVGDPGAGAREPH
+340 AELVGP
-355 PPIPGPGTGEPHPP
+355 
-369 IPTPGTRE
+369 
-377 PHHRPI
+377 
-383 PGPPNREGSPAPEG
+383 
-397 TAPAVHSPAGGR
+397 
-409 VPEAVHS
+409 
-416 PSGYLDLATAVE
+416 GYLELPAAIE
-428 RLTAGPARCRRVPG
+428 RLTAGPARCRRLPG
-442 HGGPVAPGAP
+442 HGGPVTPGAP
-452 ANLAVFDPGA
+452 ANLTVLDPA
-462 TWTVDRARLASRARN
+462 AHWTVDRARLASRARN
-477 TPFHGRRLRG
+477 TPFHGRELTG
-487 RVVHTLLRGV
+487 RVVHTLLRGA

-503 RATR
+503 EAQR

>member
-1 MSRLLLKGG
+1 MSRRILLRGG
-10 RLVDPASRHDGTADV
+10 RLVDPASGHDGVADV
-25 LVEDGRVVEV
+25 LLDGAVVAEV
-35 GGGLDATGAE
+35 GPGLEAAGARE
-45 VVDCDGLVVCPGLV
+45 VDCDGLVVCPGFV

-128 TLGQRG
+128 TVGRHG
-134 SELAEL
+134 GELAEL
-140 GAMARSAARV
+140 GAMARSAAAV

-156 GRPIREARLLR
+156 GNPIRDARLLR

-179 IADHAEDASLTDGAQ
+179 VADHAEDASLTDGAQ
-194 MHEGEVSAVLGL
+194 MHEGEVSAMLGL

-232 HLCHVST
+232 HLCHLST
-239 AGAVELV
+239 GGAVELV
-246 RAARAR
+246 RAAKTR
-252 GVRVTAEAT
+252 GVRVTAEAA
-261 PHHFTLTDE
+261 PHHFTLTDD
-270 AARSYDPVF
+270 AVRSYDPVF

-284 LREKADVEA
+284 LREKADLEA
-293 VRLGLADGTLDAI
+293 VRQGLADGTIDAI

-316 DKEVEWATAPPGMLG
+316 DKEVEWPAAPPGMLG
-331 LETALAVTL
+331 LETALGLAL
-340 TELVGDPGAGAREPH
+340 TELVGP
-355 PPIPGPGTGEPHPP
+355 
-369 IPTPGTRE
+369 
-377 PHHRPI
+377 
-383 PGPPNREGSPAPEG
+383 
-397 TAPAVHSPAGGR
+397 
-409 VPEAVHS
+409 
-416 PSGYLDLATAVE
+416 GYLELPAAVE
-428 RLTAGPARCRRVPG
+428 RLTAGPARCRHLPG
-442 HGGPVAPGAP
+442 HGGPVTPGAP
-452 ANLAVFDPGA
+452 ANLTVLDPTA
-462 TWTVDRARLASRARN
+462 RWTVDRAKLASRARN
-477 TPFHGRRLRG
+477 TPFHGRELTG
-487 RVVHTLLRGV
+487 RVVHTLLRGA

-503 RATR
+503 KAQR

>member
-1 MSRLLLKGG
+1 VRTLLRGG
-10 RLVDPASRHDGTADV
+10 RLVDPASGHDGQADV
-25 LVEDGRVVEV
+25 LVDGAVVAEV
-35 GGGLDATGAE
+35 GTGLKPAGAE
-45 VVDCDGLVVCPGLV
+45 VLDCGGLVVCPGFV

-128 TLGQRG
+128 TVGLRG
-134 SELAEL
+134 AELAEL

-179 IADHAEDASLTDGAQ
+179 VADHAEDASLTDGAQ
-194 MHEGEVSAVLGL
+194 MHEGEVSAMLGL

-232 HLCHVST
+232 HLCHLST
-239 AGAVELV
+239 TNAVELV
-246 RAARAR
+246 RAAKAR
-252 GVRVTAEAT
+252 GVRVTAEAA

-293 VRLGLADGTLDAI
+293 VRQGLADGTIDAV

-316 DKEVEWATAPPGMLG
+316 DKEVEWSAAPPGMLG
-331 LETALAVTL
+331 LETALGLALGELPLAV
-340 TELVGDPGAGAREPH
+340 
-355 PPIPGPGTGEPHPP
+355 
-369 IPTPGTRE
+369 
-377 PHHRPI
+377 
-383 PGPPNREGSPAPEG
+383 
-397 TAPAVHSPAGGR
+397 
-409 VPEAVHS
+409 
-416 PSGYLDLATAVE
+416 AVE
-428 RLTAGPARCRRVPG
+428 RLTAGPARCRRLPG
-442 HGGPVAPGAP
+442 HGGPVTPGAP
-452 ANLAVFDPGA
+452 ANLTAFDPA
-462 TWTVDRARLASRARN
+462 ARWTVDRARLASRARN
-477 TPFHGRRLRG
+477 TPYHGRELTG
-487 RVVHTLLRGV
+487 RVVHTLLRGA

-503 RATR
+503 KAQR

>member
-1 MSRLLLKGG
+1 VKTLLRGG
-10 RLVDPASRHDGTADV
+10 RLVDPASGHDGVADV
-25 LVEDGRVVEV
+25 LLDGGVVAEV
-35 GGGLDATGAE
+35 GPGLEAAGAKR
-45 VVDCDGLVVCPGLV
+45 VDCGGLVVCPGFV

-70 EDAETIE
+70 EDAETVE

-128 TLGQRG
+128 TIGQKG
-134 SELAEL
+134 VELAEL
-140 GAMARSAARV
+140 GAMARSAAAV

-156 GRPIREARLLR
+156 GHPIREARLLR

-179 IADHAEDASLTDGAQ
+179 VADHAEDASLTDGAQ
-194 MHEGEVSAVLGL
+194 MHEGEVSAMLGL

-232 HLCHVST
+232 HLCHLST
-239 AGAVELV
+239 SGAVELV
-246 RAARAR
+246 RAAKAR
-252 GVRVTAEAT
+252 GVRVTAEAA
-261 PHHFTLTDE
+261 PHHFALTDE
-270 AARSYDPVF
+270 VVRGYDPVF

-293 VRLGLADGTLDAI
+293 VRGGLADGTIDAV

-316 DKEVEWATAPPGMLG
+316 DKEVEWPAAPPGMLG
-331 LETALAVTL
+331 LETALGVTL
-340 TELVGDPGAGAREPH
+340 TELV
-355 PPIPGPGTGEPHPP
+355 
-369 IPTPGTRE
+369 
-377 PHHRPI
+377 
-383 PGPPNREGSPAPEG
+383 AP
-397 TAPAVHSPAGGR
+397 
-409 VPEAVHS
+409 
-416 PSGYLDLATAVE
+416 GYLELPTAIE
-428 RLTAGPARCRRVPG
+428 RLTAGPARCRRLPG
-442 HGGPVAPGAP
+442 HGGPVTPGAP
-452 ANLAVFDPGA
+452 ANLTVLDPA
-462 TWTVDRARLASRARN
+462 ARWTVDRAGLASRARN
-477 TPFHGRRLRG
+477 TPFHGRELLG
-487 RVVHTLLRGV
+487 RVVHTLLRGA

-503 RATR
+503 KAQR

>member
-1 MSRLLLKGG
+1 MSRLLLRGG

-35 GGGLDATGAE
+35 GSGLDGTGAE

-82 AALGGYTAVCPMPNT
+82 AALGGYTAVCPMANT

-194 MHEGEVSAVLGL
+194 MHEGEVSAMLGL

-239 AGAVELV
+239 AGAVEVV

-252 GVRVTAEAT
+252 GVRVTAEAA

-293 VRLGLADGTLDAI
+293 VRL
-306 ATDHAPHARE
+306 
-316 DKEVEWATAPPGMLG
+316 
-331 LETALAVTL
+331 
-340 TELVGDPGAGAREPH
+340 
-355 PPIPGPGTGEPHPP
+355 
-369 IPTPGTRE
+369 
-377 PHHRPI
+377 
-383 PGPPNREGSPAPEG
+383 
-397 TAPAVHSPAGGR
+397 
-409 VPEAVHS
+409 
-416 PSGYLDLATAVE
+416 
-428 RLTAGPARCRRVPG
+428 
-442 HGGPVAPGAP
+442 
-452 ANLAVFDPGA
+452 
-462 TWTVDRARLASRARN
+462 
-477 TPFHGRRLRG
+477 
-487 RVVHTLLRGV
+487 
-497 FTVRDG
+497 
-503 RATR
+503 

>member
-1 MSRLLLKGG
+1 VKTLLKGG
-10 RLVDPASRHDGTADV
+10 RLADPASGHDGVADV
-25 LVEDGRVVEV
+25 LLDGAVVAEV
-35 GGGLDATGAE
+35 GPGLEAAGAKR
-45 VVDCDGLVVCPGLV
+45 VDCGGLVVCPGFV

-134 SELAEL
+134 AELAEL
-140 GAMARSAARV
+140 GAMARSAAAV

-156 GRPIREARLLR
+156 GHPIREARLLR
-167 LALEYARAFDAV
+167 LALEYARAFGAV
-179 IADHAEDASLTDGAQ
+179 VADHAEDASLTDGAQ
-194 MHEGEVSAVLGL
+194 MHEGEVSAMLGL

-232 HLCHVST
+232 HLCHLST
-239 AGAVELV
+239 GGAVELV
-246 RAARAR
+246 RAAKAR
-252 GVRVTAEAT
+252 GVRVTAEVA

-270 AARSYDPVF
+270 AVRSYDPVF

-293 VRLGLADGTLDAI
+293 VRQGLADGTIDAV

-316 DKEVEWATAPPGMLG
+316 DKEVEWSAAPPGMLG
-331 LETALAVTL
+331 LETALGLTL
-340 TELVGDPGAGAREPH
+340 TELVGP
-355 PPIPGPGTGEPHPP
+355 
-369 IPTPGTRE
+369 
-377 PHHRPI
+377 
-383 PGPPNREGSPAPEG
+383 
-397 TAPAVHSPAGGR
+397 
-409 VPEAVHS
+409 
-416 PSGYLDLATAVE
+416 GYLELPAAIE
-428 RLTAGPARCRRVPG
+428 RLTAGPARCRRLPG
-442 HGGPVAPGAP
+442 HGGPVTPGAP
-452 ANLAVFDPGA
+452 ANLTVLDPA
-462 TWTVDRARLASRARN
+462 ARWTVDRAGLASRARN
-477 TPFHGRRLRG
+477 TPFHGRELTG
-487 RVVHTLLRGV
+487 RVVHTLLRGA

-503 RATR
+503 KAQR

>member
-1 MSRLLLKGG
+1 VNPILLRGG
-10 RLVDPASRHDGTADV
+10 RLVDPVARRDQVADV
-25 LVEDGRVVEV
+25 LVAGGVVAEV
-35 GGGLDATGAE
+35 GAGLGAAGAE
-45 VVDCDGLVVCPGLV
+45 VLDCDGLVVCPGLC

-82 AALGGYTAVCPMPNT
+82 AALGGFTAVCPMPNT

-128 TLGQRG
+128 TLGRHG
-134 SELAEL
+134 AELAEL
-140 GAMARSAARV
+140 GAMAHSAARV

-156 GRPIREARLLR
+156 GRPLRDARLLR

-179 IADHAEDASLTDGAQ
+179 IADHAEEPSLTAGAQ
-194 MHEGEVSAVLGL
+194 MHEGEVSAMLGL

-232 HLCHVST
+232 HLCHLST

-246 RAARAR
+246 RAAKAR
-252 GVRVTAEAT
+252 GVRVTAEAA

-270 AARSYDPVF
+270 AVRGYDPVV

-293 VRLGLADGTLDAI
+293 VRQGLADGTLDAI
-306 ATDHAPHARE
+306 ATDHAPHSRE
-316 DKEVEWATAPPGMLG
+316 DKEVEWAAAPPGMLG
-331 LETALAVTL
+331 LETALGLAV
-340 TELVGDPGAGAREPH
+340 TELVEP
-355 PPIPGPGTGEPHPP
+355 
-369 IPTPGTRE
+369 
-377 PHHRPI
+377 
-383 PGPPNREGSPAPEG
+383 
-397 TAPAVHSPAGGR
+397 
-409 VPEAVHS
+409 
-416 PSGYLDLATAVE
+416 GYLDLPVVVE
-428 RLTAGPARCRRVPG
+428 RLTAGPARVRRLPG
-442 HGGPVAPGAP
+442 HGGPVAAGAP
-452 ANLAVFDPGA
+452 ANLTVFDPAGR
-462 TWTVDRARLASRARN
+462 WTVDRARLASRARN
-477 TPFHGRRLRG
+477 TPYHGRELRG
-487 RVVHTLLRGV
+487 RVVHTLLRGA

-503 RATR
+503 QAQR